1 MSPRPDVSAGTAWLD
16 ASTLCRRFNISRS
29 KLERDIR
36 NGSAPQ
42 PVKLGRV
49 RRWSVAEVE
58 RYEARL
64 LADRGV
70 TP

>member
-1 MSPRPDVSAGTAWLD
+1 MSPRPDVSAAVAWLD
-16 ASTLCRRFNISRS
+16 ASTLCHRFGISRS

-36 NGSAPQ
+36 AGSAPQ

-70 TP
+70 SP